1 MVIFNS
7 YVNLPEGMFNWP
19 YGMVMIASAEDVW
32 CGQAVVEGHG
42 VGDES
47 QPSLWRGGPQRCLR
61 SRRVVVELSSMVFVC
76 FFSNPEVAENVWVN
90 TVEVCLGRQL
100 LMFRGIV
107 TCHPTSR
114 EIRGGSM
121 LSKLIHGSIGYSHRN
136 PFVGTGCKL

>member
-1 MVIFNS
+1 M
-7 YVNLPEGMFNWP
+7 
-19 YGMVMIASAEDVW
+19 YGAGKLLLKDTVLEMKANRRY
-32 CGQAVVEGHG
+32 GVVGHNG
-42 VGDES
+42 AFE
-47 QPSLWRGGPQRCLR
+47 
-61 SRRVVVELSSMVFVC
+61 VVELSSSCRRVVVYGFC
-76 FFSNPEVAENVWVN
+76 LFFSNPEVAENVWVN